1 MKLGKKGQHFFVI
14 DYETTGIDY
23 EVSQP
28 IEVGIL
34 VCDHEFNIVDS
45 FQSLIRAEIPE
56 DQSWLEAYRIHGIK
70 PEELKDGSKDWEVG
84 NSIYTLALKYGFGNN
99 IKPILVSDNI
109 QFEWHWTDLLMK
121 KVSSNWP
128 FHYCGWDTSLLLEAT
143 GVGDPISKHRALED
157 AGLLHA
163 AIVKALDR
171 CRNIFKG

>member
-1 MKLGKKGQHFFVI
+1 MKLGKKGQYFFVI

-23 EVSQP
+23 SVSQP

-45 FQSLIRAEIPE
+45 FQCLIKAEMPG

-70 PEELKDGSKDWEVG
+70 PEDLEDRLQDWEVG
-84 NSIYTLALKYGFGNN
+84 NCIYKLAIKYSKDK

-109 QFEWHWTDLLMK
+109 QFEWHWTDLLIK
-121 KVSSNWP
+121 RSSSNWP